1 MMREVRNIEGHMQPV
16 ITALYEQFLTDSAQV
31 EELEY
36 GTYAQELTANFVHK
50 AYTSMA
56 DLRHCAAFDIA
67 SLRDRP
73 GYDVIVGLHAETAT
87 MAECE
92 EALAA

>member
-1 MMREVRNIEGHMQPV
+1 MIREVRNIQRHMQAV
-16 ITALYEQFLTDSAQV
+16 ITTLYERFLTDSAQV

-73 GYDVIVGLHAETAT
+73 GFDVMVGLHAETT
-87 MAECE
+87 LMAECE